1 MNEGRQLIIYYPVR
15 SSFHITIAFLWKA
28 QFIWSWVNAWENGLV
43 SLQKWSWHPFHIW
56 PKQET
61 HLWGSVVVEW
71 RALQHAGAM
80 HPSIYFALCAP
91 LCSHI
96 HHQRNHEWR
105 WAEIDEGGSQK
116 QHSTT
121 TTAIECSRYP
131 LLMPPCALCRIL
143 TEKLFNSLRLTILL
157 LNRSWLCIVYSFVI
171 LVGAYLFNKL
181 CME

>member
-28 QFIWSWVNAWENGLV
+28 QFIWSWVNAWEDGLV

-80 HPSIYFALCAP
+80 HPSIYFALCAS

-121 TTAIECSRYP
+121 TTTIECSRYP
-131 LLMPPCALCRIL
+131 LLMP
-143 TEKLFNSLRLTILL
+143 SLQNPDRETFQFTSINNPFIKPQLAMH
-157 LNRSWLCIVYSFVI
+157 SSFVI
-171 LVGAYLFNKL
+171 CIGAYLFNKL